1 MFWKSRETERDPLV
15 YGDKFEEDDEF
26 ERRANYYMFGS
37 EDDTDYRLWMGY
49 QPHGDTE
56 ITKPKGFHAGIM
68 KGKLEPVSIHT
79 EYGDSTLR
87 VMSESEH
94 APIRVDMFSPST
106 RIENYF
112 NSLSQDQCTKLIN
125 QFGKMLEEL

>member
-1 MFWKSRETERDPLV
+1 MRGVQKVFWKSRETEKDPLV
-15 YGDKFEEDDEF
+15 YGDKFE
-26 ERRANYYMFGS
+26 

-68 KGKLEPVSIHT
+68 KGKLEPASIHT

-94 APIRVDMFSPST
+94 APIKVDMFSPAT
-106 RIENYF
+106 RIKNYF
-112 NSLSQDQCTKLIN
+112 DSLSQDQCTKLIN